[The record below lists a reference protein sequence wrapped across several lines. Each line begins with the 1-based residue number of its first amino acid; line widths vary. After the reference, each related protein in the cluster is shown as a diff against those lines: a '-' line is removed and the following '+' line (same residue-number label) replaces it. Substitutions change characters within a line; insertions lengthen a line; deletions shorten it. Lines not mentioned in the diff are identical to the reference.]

1 MGVEL
6 RHLHG
11 GNFQMRKAGKFGRV
25 RFRAVRF
32 NCGGGLG
39 PVWRLRRC
47 RQATPAPAY
56 AGAGSARGQA
66 CLNTNSC
73 RGESA
78 AGKTGGAGG
87 RFYAGMTGKWVPGDW
102 LPKVKRL

>member
-11 GNFQMRKAGKFGRV
+11 GNFRMGKASRFGRI

-39 PVWRLRRC
+39 SVWRLRRC
-47 RQATPAPAY
+47 RQATPAPA
-56 AGAGSARGQA
+56 AAGQA
-66 CLNTNSC
+66 L
-73 RGESA
+73 RGGRLASTPTA
-78 AGKTGGAGG
+78 VGGSPPRDRREGQGG
-87 RFYAGMTGKWVPGDW
+87 RFYAGMTGRRGPGIGC
-102 LPKVKRL
+102 PR